1 MSTMNQPHP
10 SAVPPM
16 DFRSQ
21 GEKLLLD
28 WATSR
33 SISVEQSEVS
43 FGKQLTFAEKVAVV
57 LDPRAQNSK
66 ELRDAQSVA
75 KADGVALYFLY
86 PWDGDLSKLFSHF
99 ESKLGL
105 DQRSFAAKRLA
116 IGTVDNKLAD
126 QFMEQFHIQGS
137 ARGTGK
143 VSIALADPATEEI
156 LAVQQFARY
165 RFSGARGAG
174 SVKSSPTWEGL
185 RLAFRPGVQIHGGA
199 TRLQK
204 FFEEHWRPEAIVSY
218 VSASHSTGEYKRAQG
233 FELVESKKPREAYY
247 WVLAGDPVSV
257 EIIDRNGTAR
267 LPDLD
272 SCRVTPWLNPARIAG
287 AFGKGVGETFY
298 GGRLG
303 SRAELRAHPENGE
316 LVHNDVILEA
326 LGYEKR
332 WTPGQYRWEKKFDGN
347 SGLDQSEAGLSAP
360 SLSL

>member
-1 MSTMNQPHP
+1 MNPNQQIAPTTL
-10 SAVPPM
+10 S
-16 DFRSQ
+16 FRSQ
-21 GEKLLLD
+21 GEDLLLN
-28 WATSR
+28 WAEAK
-33 SISVEQSEVS
+33 SISVEESEIS
-43 FGKQLTFAEKVAVV
+43 FGKLLTFAGKIAVI
-57 LDPRAQNSK
+57 LDPRAKSSQ
-66 ELRDAQSVA
+66 ELRGAQTA
-75 KADGVALYFLY
+75 FRANGVSLYFLY
-86 PWDGDLSKLFSHF
+86 PWDGDLNRLLSHF

-105 DQRSFAAKRLA
+105 DSRSFAAKRLI

-126 QFMEQFHIQGS
+126 RFMDQFHIQGS

-143 VSIALADPATEEI
+143 ISIALADATAGEL

-174 SVKSSPTWEGL
+174 SVKFSPTWEGL
-185 RLAFRPGVQIHGGA
+185 RLAFRPGVQIHGGT

-233 FELVESKKPREAYY
+233 FELVGSKKPGDAYY
-247 WVLAGDPVSV
+247 WVLEGEPKSV
-257 EIIDRNGTAR
+257 EIIDRNGLKRA
-267 LPDLD
+267 PDLEV
-272 SCRVTPWLNPARIAG
+272 CRATRWINPARIAG

-303 SRAELRAHPENGE
+303 SRAELRAHAENGE

-332 WTPGQYRWEKKFDGN
+332 WTPGQYRWEKRFEGN
-347 SGLDQSEAGLSAP
+347 GGLDQSEVGLSAP
-360 SLSL
+360 PLPI